1 MDLDE
6 LLTLGA
12 GGLKERQGLDSIQD
26 RMSFETRLG
35 LSEVLVGRV
44 VIALG
49 KAVGG
54 SYSLSQS
61 AVELLR
67 RQAFAT
73 ALKDLAGLCVLYG
86 VGAEDLAAILRPKGD
101 R

>member
-6 LLTLGA
+6 LLSLGA
-12 GGLKERQGLDSIQD
+12 GGLKERQGLDSIRD
-26 RMSFETRLG
+26 HIPFETRLG
-35 LSEVLVGRV
+35 LSEVLVGRI

-67 RQAFAT
+67 RQALAT
-73 ALKDLAGLCVLYG
+73 ALRELMGLVALYG
-86 VGAEDLAAILRPKGD
+86 ISADELEAILRKSRDG
-101 R
+101 